1 MSMSNHT
8 EAENGEHEKQV
19 KVGVLISA
27 TGIGVF
33 LASLDGTIINIS
45 LKTMKTS
52 LGVEQHQIQW
62 VILSYLLTM
71 IAFTAIAGDL
81 GDRFSNKIIFQIGMG
96 IFAISSLLCFF
107 AKTLTVLVLFRVF
120 QGIGATGLIANGI
133 AIITRFT
140 TKENRGLAIGLNSF
154 LVAIAISL
162 GPIVGG
168 VLTEYFGWPYIFLVN
183 VPVGLLGMA
192 WVQFAIPA
200 TPPLTDTRRKA
211 DVVGSASLALFLS
224 LLVFSFS
231 IYVNQIISRSKL
243 WFGISLVG
251 SVVFFVI
258 FILWERRSDH
268 PIVDLS
274 MFKNRRF
281 SFGVFTAVLAYL
293 GLCVIIYQLPFFLQ
307 EILLLTPLQTG
318 VIILGTPAA
327 MAVSAI
333 LSGFLSDRIDARYI
347 ATFGIGGMMISLIIA
362 AVFITENTSNWVI
375 AIIAVIIGFSLGSF
389 IAPNSNSVMSVAP
402 EEKLGVAN
410 GMLGLST
417 NVGFSLGTALA
428 TAIFTLNQ
436 QWFQNING
444 GEVTDI
450 VNYVPAMRVLFGV
463 FAGFMLLSTLF
474 SYFRGPEKKDV
485 AS

>member
-1 MSMSNHT
+1 
-8 EAENGEHEKQV
+8 
-19 KVGVLISA
+19 
-27 TGIGVF
+27 
-33 LASLDGTIINIS
+33 
-45 LKTMKTS
+45 
-52 LGVEQHQIQW
+52 
-62 VILSYLLTM
+62 M
-71 IAFTAIAGDL
+71 IAFTATAGDL

-96 IFAISSLLCFF
+96 IFAISSLLCYF
-107 AKTLTVLVLFRVF
+107 AQSLTVLVLFRVF
-120 QGIGATGLIANGI
+120 QGIGATGLVANGI

-140 TKENRGLAIGLNSF
+140 TKENRELAIGLNSF
-154 LVAIAISL
+154 IVAVAISL

-168 VLTEYFGWPYIFLVN
+168 VLTEYFGWPSIFLVN
-183 VPVGLLGMA
+183 VPVGLLGML

-200 TPPLTDTRRKA
+200 TPPVNNARRKA
-211 DVVGSASLALFLS
+211 DVVGSVSLSLFLS

-231 IYVNQIISRSKL
+231 IYVNEIINRAKL

-251 SVVFFVI
+251 SIVFFVI
-258 FILWERRSDH
+258 FILWEKRTKQ
-268 PIVDLS
+268 PIVDLE

-281 SFGVFTAVLAYL
+281 SFGIFTAVLAYL

-307 EILLLTPLQTG
+307 EILLFTPLQTG
-318 VIILGTPAA
+318 SIILGTPAA
-327 MAVSAI
+327 MAISAI

-347 ATFGIGGMMISLIIA
+347 ATFGIGGMMISLIIG
-362 AVFITENTSNWVI
+362 AVFVTESVSSWVLVII
-375 AIIAVIIGFSLGSF
+375 AIIIGLSLGAF
-389 IAPNSNSVMSVAP
+389 IAPNSNSVMSTAP

-436 QWFQNING
+436 RWFQNING

-463 FAGFMLLSTLF
+463 FAGFMLLSTIF
-474 SYFRGPEKKDV
+474 SYFRGPDKKV
-485 AS
+485 AAS

>member
-1 MSMSNHT
+1 MDMQSAANDEESK
-8 EAENGEHEKQV
+8 KQV

-71 IAFTAIAGDL
+71 IAFTTIAGDL

-96 IFAISSLLCFF
+96 IFAISSLLCYFS
-107 AKTLTVLVLFRVF
+107 KTLPILVLFRVF

-154 LVAIAISL
+154 IVAIAISL
-162 GPIVGG
+162 GPILGG
-168 VLTEYFGWPYIFLVN
+168 VLTEYFGWPSIFLIN
-183 VPVGLLGMA
+183 VPVGLLGMF

-200 TPPLTDTRRKA
+200 TPPVTNTRRKA
-211 DVVGSASLALFLS
+211 DIIGSLSLSLFLS

-231 IYVNQIISRSKL
+231 IYVNEVITRAKL
-243 WFGISLVG
+243 WFGISLIG
-251 SVVFFVI
+251 SAVFFVV
-258 FILWERRSDH
+258 FILWERRSKQ
-268 PIVDLS
+268 PIVDLA

-307 EILLLTPLQTG
+307 EVLLFTPLQTG
-318 VIILGTPAA
+318 SIILGTPAA
-327 MAVSAI
+327 MAISAI
-333 LSGFLSDRIDARYI
+333 LSGFLSDRIDARYL
-347 ATFGIGGMMISLIIA
+347 ATFGIGGMMVSLVIG
-362 AVFITENTSNWVI
+362 AVFITENVSNWVLVII
-375 AIIAVIIGFSLGSF
+375 AIIIGLSLGAF
-389 IAPNSNSVMSVAP
+389 IAPNSNSVMSTAP

-436 QWFQNING
+436 RWFQNING

-463 FAGFMLLSTLF
+463 FAGFMLLSTIF
-474 SYFRGPEKKDV
+474 SYFRGPEKIEVKN
-485 AS
+485 

>member
-1 MSMSNHT
+1 MDMQSAVNDEESK
-8 EAENGEHEKQV
+8 KQV

-71 IAFTAIAGDL
+71 IAFTTIAGDL

-96 IFAISSLLCFF
+96 IFAISSLLCYFS
-107 AKTLTVLVLFRVF
+107 KTLPILVLFRVF

-154 LVAIAISL
+154 IVAIAISL
-162 GPIVGG
+162 GPILGG
-168 VLTEYFGWPYIFLVN
+168 VLTEYFGWPSIFLIN
-183 VPVGLLGMA
+183 VPVGLLGMF

-200 TPPLTDTRRKA
+200 TPPVTNTRRKA
-211 DVVGSASLALFLS
+211 DIIGSLSLSLFLS

-231 IYVNQIISRSKL
+231 IYVNEVITRAKL
-243 WFGISLVG
+243 WFGISLIG
-251 SVVFFVI
+251 SAVFFVV
-258 FILWERRSDH
+258 FILWERRSKQ
-268 PIVDLS
+268 PIVDLA

-307 EILLLTPLQTG
+307 EVLLFTPLQTG
-318 VIILGTPAA
+318 SIILGTPAA
-327 MAVSAI
+327 MAISAI
-333 LSGFLSDRIDARYI
+333 LSGFLSDRIDARYL
-347 ATFGIGGMMISLIIA
+347 ATFGIGGMMVSLVIG
-362 AVFITENTSNWVI
+362 AVFITENVSNWVLVII
-375 AIIAVIIGFSLGSF
+375 AIIIGLSLGAF
-389 IAPNSNSVMSVAP
+389 IAPNSNSVMSTAP

-436 QWFQNING
+436 RWFQNING

-463 FAGFMLLSTLF
+463 FAGFMLLSTIF
-474 SYFRGPEKKDV
+474 SYFRGPEKIEVKN
-485 AS
+485 